1 MPPAVVLL
9 IAQALLAAPARPAS
23 AAITQTFHVQGFL
36 TDKGTRLPVDKAK
49 DMRFLVC
56 DSAAGDC
63 SAPLFIET
71 RCANANKAVPVVK
84 GRYDAEVGSS
94 TAGGIPA
101 SVPRGHSALWVE
113 VQVDPDDDC
122 AGFDPLSPRIRV
134 ESSAFA
140 FEALHASTAAAA
152 DAVFRAD
159 TIVNLP
165 ATAYGGIT
173 VATNAFVT
181 GLLGVGTV
189 FPAASLDVNGSASF
203 GSGAGKSTFSASGVL
218 TLPADPASALQAA
231 TKRYVDS
238 WAKACVN
245 PYDASDS
252 MVPAGSW
259 CVDKYE
265 ASAWST
271 RTGGTQ
277 YGASSDNFPCN
288 DNGQN
293 CSTAG
298 TMIYARSVVGVTPSR
313 YLSWFQAQAACF
325 NSGKE
330 LLPNSVWQQAAIG
343 TPDPGATG
351 TPPNCNVSGGGPTTT
366 GAGTNCL
373 SSYGAM
379 DMIGSL
385 HEWVAD
391 WGAYVQTT
399 GTWMAVD
406 YAWASPGGVG
416 PNALLRGGAW
426 GDGSHAGVFALHAD
440 GGPSYM
446 INDVGFRCG
455 RRR

>member
-1 MPPAVVLL
+1 M
-9 IAQALLAAPARPAS
+9 ALAFPAS
-23 AAITQTFHVQGFL
+23 AAITQTLHVQGFL
-36 TDKGTRLPVDKAK
+36 TDKNTRLPVDKAK

-71 RCANANKAVPVVK
+71 RCASANKAVPVVK
-84 GRYDAEVGSS
+84 GRYDVEVGSC

-101 SVPRGHSALWVE
+101 SVILGHSALWIE
-113 VQVDPDDDC
+113 TQVDPGDTC
-122 AGFDPLSPRIRV
+122 SAFAALSPRLRV
-134 ESSAFA
+134 ESSMFA
-140 FEALHASTAAAA
+140 FEALHASTAGAA
-152 DAVFRAD
+152 DAAFRAD
-159 TIVNLP
+159 TIANLP
-165 ATAYGGIT
+165 ATVNGGIT

-203 GSGAGKSTFSASGVL
+203 GSAAKSTFSAAGAL
-218 TLPADPASALQAA
+218 ALPADPTAPLQAA

-238 WAKACVN
+238 WTRGCSN
-245 PYDASDS
+245 PDDPDDAL
-252 MVPAGSW
+252 VPVATW

-277 YGASSDNFPCN
+277 YGASSDNYPCN

-298 TMIYARSVVGVTPSR
+298 TMIYARSVAGVTPSR
-313 YLSWFQAQAACF
+313 WITWFQAQAACF

-343 TPDPGATG
+343 TPDPGNSG

-366 GAGTNCL
+366 GAGTNCV
-373 SSYGAM
+373 SSYGVM

-385 HEWVAD
+385 EEWVAD
-391 WGAYVQTT
+391 WGSYVQTS
-399 GTWMAVD
+399 GSWMGD
-406 YAWASPGGVG
+406 YAGASPGGVG
-416 PNALLRGGAW
+416 PNALLRGGSW
-426 GDGSHAGVFALHAD
+426 GSGSNAGAFAFYA
-440 GGPSYM
+440 GYGPSGVD
-446 INDVGFRCG
+446 INVGFRCG